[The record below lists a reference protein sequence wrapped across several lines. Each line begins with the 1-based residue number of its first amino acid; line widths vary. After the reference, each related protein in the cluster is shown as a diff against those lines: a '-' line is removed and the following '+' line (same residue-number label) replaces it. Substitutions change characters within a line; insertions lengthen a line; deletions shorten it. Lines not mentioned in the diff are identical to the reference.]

1 VSTLEELCNPTL
13 VSPADLRR
21 PPLNLPRD
29 AADRLARAARDAKE
43 AEQVE
48 ARMPNIASRERERAY
63 ATTLPKVAGAL
74 RGGLGIFFLSSCKVI
89 FSLS

>member
-48 ARMPNIASRERERAY
+48 
-63 ATTLPKVAGAL
+63 GANT
-74 RGGLGIFFLSSCKVI
+74 
-89 FSLS
+89 